1 VDQARVKTPN
11 NSSPW
16 VTLVNLFLISQKADI
31 CIDTHTHTTEACFLS
46 AIHSMARKLGKED
59 MAKEAVVRA
68 SVHIGTPD
76 EMPGFGLAVDL
87 KVDGV
92 DQELLDAA
100 HAVSAYS
107 LCPGVYLLILL
118 LALPLQSCFDQGN

>member
-1 VDQARVKTPN
+1 
-11 NSSPW
+11 
-16 VTLVNLFLISQKADI
+16 
-31 CIDTHTHTTEACFLS
+31 
-46 AIHSMARKLGKED
+46 

-76 EMPGFGLAVDL
+76 DLPGFGLAVDL

-100 HAVSAYS
+100 HGVRRFI
-107 LCPGVYLLILL
+107 LCPKISLLILL
-118 LALPLQSCFDQGN
+118 LALPLQSCIDQGNQSQRFYYLETTNDKRNEIKSSQCFYYLNANAMVILKNEILSTT

>member
-1 VDQARVKTPN
+1 MRLTY
-11 NSSPW
+11 
-16 VTLVNLFLISQKADI
+16 
-31 CIDTHTHTTEACFLS
+31 THYATACFLS

-76 EMPGFGLAVDL
+76 DLPGFGLAVDL
-87 KVDGV
+87 KVEGV

-100 HAVSAYS
+100 HGVSS
-107 LCPGVYLLILL
+107 LISLFPKILSADPTQTSIL
-118 LALPLQSCFDQGN
+118 LALPLQSCFDQGNQSQCF